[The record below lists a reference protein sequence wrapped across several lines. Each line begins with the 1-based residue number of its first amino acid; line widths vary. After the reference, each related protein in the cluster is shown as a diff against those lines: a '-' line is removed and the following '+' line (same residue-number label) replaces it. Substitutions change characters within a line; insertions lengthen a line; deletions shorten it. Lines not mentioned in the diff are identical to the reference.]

1 MKKRVLQSEKTACVE
16 GGKPQLCARHSD
28 SVPQHGWIIR
38 SMNTRIR
45 KVSQRDWALTLRT
58 FIVYIMAW
66 ILY

>member
-16 GGKPQLCARHSD
+16 GGKPQLCARDSD
-28 SVPQHGWIIR
+28 SVPQHGWILR

-45 KVSQRDWALTLRT
+45 RVGQREWAVILRT
-58 FIVYIMAW
+58 FIVCIIAW